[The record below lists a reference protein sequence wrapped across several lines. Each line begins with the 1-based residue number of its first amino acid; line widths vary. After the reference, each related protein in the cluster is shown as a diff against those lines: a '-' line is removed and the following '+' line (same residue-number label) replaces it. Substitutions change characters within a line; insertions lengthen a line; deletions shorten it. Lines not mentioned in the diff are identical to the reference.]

1 MNIEY
6 EKPLKALLAV
16 AGVAAVCGV
25 AACGSSD
32 SGSSTA
38 STSGGA
44 AASTASTAT
53 AATGSD
59 GPSIADLTDKG
70 TEAQPPSSSPAGA
83 KGKTVWWISCGKVA
97 PDCAVP
103 QKAAAEAAGKLGLTF
118 KTADGNLNQAGGY
131 LTAMRTALAAKP
143 DAIILHAL
151 DCVSVRPAILE
162 ANKAGIP
169 VLPVEMPDCDSPPVN
184 QAAVMKNDMNYAP
197 SVPDTTAYFKAWGA
211 QAAQY
216 LIKATDGKAQV
227 IVNEGTDA
235 VFPLMNVGFTE
246 ELKKCSGCKVVDTV
260 KYTAAEMSPNGPWI
274 QRFRTS
280 LTKNPTANATFIPS
294 DYQMT
299 GLGGAKAVK
308 EAGTKMLV
316 VGGSGS
322 APGMDAVRSGDVAA
336 DTYAHD
342 PSWMGY
348 AAVDSINRLLQGKP
362 LVAEGVGTRVVTKD
376 ANVPAKA
383 GSPYASPI
391 DWKAAYTKI
400 WAAAG

>member
-1 MNIEY
+1 MIIKY
-6 EKPLKALLAV
+6 EKAMKPLLAV
-16 AGVAAVCGV
+16 AAVAV
-25 AACGSSD
+25 AFGATACGSSD
-32 SGSSTA
+32 DGSSTA
-38 STSGGA
+38 QTSGAATTSTSTTA
-44 AASTASTAT
+44 AA
-53 AATGSD
+53 
-59 GPSIADLTDKG
+59 GPSIADLTGKG
-70 TEAQPPSSSPAGA
+70 SEAQPPTQSPAGA
-83 KGKTVWWISCGKVA
+83 KGKTVWWVSCGKVA

-103 QKAAAEAAGKLGLTF
+103 QKAAEEAAGKLGLTF

-162 ANKAGIP
+162 ANRAGIP

-184 QAAVMKNDMNYAP
+184 QAGVMKNDMIYAP
-197 SVPDTTAYFKAWGA
+197 SVPDTTAYFKGWGA

-235 VFPLMNVGFTE
+235 VFPLMNVGFTD
-246 ELKKCSGCKVVDTV
+246 ELKKCPGCKVVDTV

-274 QRFRTS
+274 QRFRTA
-280 LTKNPTANATFIPS
+280 LTKNPTATATFIPS
-294 DYQMT
+294 DFQMT

-336 DTYAHD
+336 NTYAHD

-348 AAVDSINRLLQGKP
+348 AAVDTINRLLQGKP
-362 LVAEGVGTRVVTKD
+362 AVAEGVGTRVVTKD
-376 ANVPAKA
+376 ANLPSKA